1 MDGELAYVN
10 TDILLKPSY
19 NYNSSQ
25 LAFSYLRPNFVVNH
39 DVYELHHSVIKI
51 RLGLHFFATLS
62 RITCM
67 INATYASYPPL
78 LNIDIL
84 VL

>member
-25 LAFSYLRPNFVVNH
+25 LAFSYFRLNFVVNH
-39 DVYELHHSVIKI
+39 DVMNCTTQSSKYDAACISLQFSV
-51 RLGLHFFATLS
+51 
-62 RITCM
+62 
-67 INATYASYPPL
+67 
-78 LNIDIL
+78 

>member
-25 LAFSYLRPNFVVNH
+25 LAFFSYFRLSFVVNH
-39 DVYELHHSVIKI
+39 DL
-51 RLGLHFFATLS
+51 
-62 RITCM
+62 
-67 INATYASYPPL
+67 
-78 LNIDIL
+78 
-84 VL
+84 